1 MRPNYLS
8 IFEVSQKQ
16 AYIFGSRK
24 LRDNLTRSEE
34 IRYVTTPEFFAE
46 CCGDDFSAKDNLV
59 YNGGGH
65 AVLQFQDREQALRT
79 ANAITSAVLTRF
91 PGMEMYT
98 KLMEYRPEQSPGDNL
113 NALSVA
119 LEEKKALRLAS
130 FHRYSFGVDVSR
142 EPVQKPLPV
151 PMDNQEYYRE
161 WKLTADG
168 EQLAGEDNFLAI
180 VHIDGNAMGA
190 RVQRIYEKAGNDW
203 EKCRSLLD
211 QFSREID
218 EHFSNAFDEMRD
230 ELVQKLPSLGW
241 NAAKDSFPLRR
252 IINAG
257 DDVCFVCAGKLGLS
271 CAASFLRHLSG
282 KINHADD
289 KGYSACAG
297 VCMVHKKYPFRAAYD
312 MSEQLC
318 SNAKRFGTKYDP
330 NGGISC
336 MDWHIEFGQLKD
348 SLREIRSDYLTED
361 GGRLE
366 LRPYSV
372 VGGQIPQHRQFA
384 FFCSVIRELGEQAK
398 NLPRSKVKS
407 LREALKQG
415 ELETVL
421 ALKSMNLENI
431 SDLGVETRVPD
442 WLKKTLKDGK
452 VEKGAF
458 ISDGETRRSL
468 YFDAIELMDHVA
480 IWEEEAK

>member
-34 IRYVTTPEFFAE
+34 IRYVTTPEVFAE

-218 EHFSNAFDEMRD
+218 EHFSNAFD
-230 ELVQKLPSLGW
+230 
-241 NAAKDSFPLRR
+241 DS
-252 IINAG
+252 I
-257 DDVCFVCAGKLGLS
+257 VS
-271 CAASFLRHLSG
+271 
-282 KINHADD
+282 
-289 KGYSACAG
+289 
-297 VCMVHKKYPFRAAYD
+297 HK
-312 MSEQLC
+312 S
-318 SNAKRFGTKYDP
+318 
-330 NGGISC
+330 
-336 MDWHIEFGQLKD
+336 
-348 SLREIRSDYLTED
+348 
-361 GGRLE
+361 
-366 LRPYSV
+366 
-372 VGGQIPQHRQFA
+372 
-384 FFCSVIRELGEQAK
+384 
-398 NLPRSKVKS
+398 
-407 LREALKQG
+407 
-415 ELETVL
+415 
-421 ALKSMNLENI
+421 
-431 SDLGVETRVPD
+431 
-442 WLKKTLKDGK
+442 
-452 VEKGAF
+452 
-458 ISDGETRRSL
+458 
-468 YFDAIELMDHVA
+468 
-480 IWEEEAK
+480 